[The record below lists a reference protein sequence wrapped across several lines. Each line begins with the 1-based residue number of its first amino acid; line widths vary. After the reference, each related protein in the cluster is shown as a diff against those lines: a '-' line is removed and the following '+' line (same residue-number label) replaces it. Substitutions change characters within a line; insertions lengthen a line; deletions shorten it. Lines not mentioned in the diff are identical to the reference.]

1 MTYRSM
7 AKTAPD
13 KTQDLDQKNPENT
26 QAQSVQSTDMHTKTH
41 WKVHSAEEGEFKC
54 GNEIRKQI

>member
-13 KTQDLDQKNPENT
+13 KIKDIDEKNPENK
-26 QAQSVQSTDMHTKTH
+26 QVQSIQSSDMHTKTH
-41 WKVHSAEEGEFKC
+41 WKACSSEKGYHTC
-54 GNEIRKQI
+54 GRE

>member
-13 KTQDLDQKNPENT
+13 KTKDIEQKNPENNQT
-26 QAQSVQSTDMHTKTH
+26 QSIQSSDMHTKTH
-41 WKVHSAEEGEFKC
+41 QKVYSGEEGYYTC
-54 GNEIRKQI
+54 GRK